1 MRLTS
6 SLYSRAGIAVGTVA
20 ALGLI
25 FLAGCASTPVNY
37 RVFQQNITLQN
48 ENAALKSKL
57 QGQQAELKVL
67 KAQLAAKTPRVAT
80 LPAARLAELFT
91 VHAIKIQ
98 SATNTARFH
107 GGKTLRGFR
116 VFVVTLMADG
126 HPLPA
131 TGKFT
136 ISAFDLAVK
145 TGATRIGHWA
155 FSARRSKK
163 LWYGQFGL
171 NCFAFDCPWKR
182 PPAHAQITFR
192 VRFRDALTGRI
203 FTAQRLVRVNLA
215 GR

>member
-1 MRLTS
+1 MRSTS
-6 SLYSRAGIAVGTVA
+6 SLYFHVGTATGMVA

-25 FLAGCASTPVNY
+25 LLAGCASTPGGY
-37 RVFQQNITLQN
+37 QVFQQNIALQN

-57 QGQQAELKVL
+57 QRQQARMKVL
-67 KAQLAAKTPRVAT
+67 EAQLAARTPRVAT

-98 SATNTARFH
+98 SATSTARFH
-107 GGKTLRGFR
+107 GGTTLRGFR
-116 VFVVTLMADG
+116 VFVATLMTHG
-126 HPLPA
+126 QPLPA

-145 TGATRIGHWA
+145 TGSTRIGQWA

-163 LWYGQFGL
+163 LWYGPFGL
-171 NCFAFDCPWKR
+171 NCFAFDCPWRR

-192 VRFRDALTGRI
+192 VRFRDALTGRV
-203 FTAQRLVRVNLA
+203 FTVQRLVRVNLTSQ
-215 GR
+215 